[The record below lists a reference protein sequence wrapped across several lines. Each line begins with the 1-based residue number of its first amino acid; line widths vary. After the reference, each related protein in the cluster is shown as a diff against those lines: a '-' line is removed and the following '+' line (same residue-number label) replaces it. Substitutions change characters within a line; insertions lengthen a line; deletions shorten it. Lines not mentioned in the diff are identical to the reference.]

1 MARGIHS
8 NTHITKLLY
17 MLKRKGLANDVKH
30 YCVLE
35 LLHWHEITTDQ
46 AYEYL
51 ELSQEEL
58 EEKFNNITNK
68 KLKENK

>member
-1 MARGIHS
+1 MSRETHS
-8 NTHITKLLY
+8 NDYITKLFYILR
-17 MLKRKGLANDVKH
+17 RKGVADDIKH

-51 ELSQEEL
+51 GLSQEEL

-68 KLKENK
+68 KSKEK